1 MNIAVKKNL
10 TFVKIYK
17 DTIIDWISDIW
28 WDPNLIT
35 SSMIKYSFKVTG
47 ITNSLDKSEDYMFNV
62 FDKIKSEI
70 VVQKDID
77 ENNEIALN
85 SSEDE
90 NS

>member
-1 MNIAVKKNL
+1 MK
-10 TFVKIYK
+10 
-17 DTIIDWISDIW
+17 
-28 WDPNLIT
+28 
-35 SSMIKYSFKVTG
+35 KYSFKVTG
-47 ITNSLDKSEDYMFNV
+47 ITYILDSSEDYMFNV

-70 VVQKDID
+70 VVQKDVD